1 MITNFI
7 QLDFNK
13 ENDLKVP
20 SVQYDSGS
28 RFVKIKLQR
37 NKSPFEIDGYRVTV
51 VANKVDGT
59 EIMNDCTILDG
70 VNGVVQFEI
79 TEQFNAVEGVVDC
92 QLKLFKGKT
101 LLTSMPFSINV
112 VKSVSTKEIVSSN
125 ELKTLVNALGEVQN
139 IDNRFAQTNA
149 QLSKDKKE
157 LSDKIQEVA
166 STGTTTE
173 VLKTTTQNYID
184 SKLDDG
190 TIANMT
196 IEDNSITSN
205 KYADASIDVNK
216 LSKNMLEILSI
227 RENTPKKIDLDPSM
241 FPNTVDK
248 DSIFIPNIPLTQRG
262 RVYFNLIPY
271 TTTNNLFLLRK
282 VDGFNFIVEETVS
295 EYTHKQ
301 EDLNK
306 AVLIE
311 TPFFSDGSGEQYIG
325 CSSMYFRKCPTTDTT
340 WFQVDYN
347 SFPPQNSTVKCDG
360 VKYSNELSLFPTIIG
375 VDYNIREAELDED
388 VTKQLLKKQSVTV
401 EHFDNDLQKVV
412 TGVNYP
418 LPISSEE
425 YKTVNCTLTQIDGK
439 YQMDF
444 IDSNLFSWVYLKN
457 QEESF
462 IYDITNQY
470 PFDSNIKWVVLSAND
485 EVAYVYG
492 LTDNGIE
499 YGRLTKVRNINTSTT
514 VIRPA
519 NPDLPSLENVRFIK
533 FTRGADEIVVT
544 TSVDGLIFDDFDTV
558 PYNLFSGIPQRFG
571 LLSVYGRTSQTTG
584 GLTYI
589 ESDNKEIYI
598 NGDRVLVG
606 GTKLTE
612 ALKNNTVST
621 TSPLTGL
628 SWNVMGDSI
637 STVGAYT
644 TKHYFNYIAEK
655 YDMDVVSYGIS
666 GTKIGGSDA
675 NAMCQRYTKM
685 RDNVDI
691 VTVLGGVNDFGQSS
705 PLELGVFSDTTNAT
719 FYGSLHIMCQGLLE
733 KYPHSIIMFIT
744 PMSQKG
750 FWAHSVDT
758 NKFGLTVFDYGQAIK
773 DVCGYYGIP
782 VCDLGRTVGF
792 TSKNP
797 TQNSYY
803 LKDGLHANERGHE
816 KMAICIENSLKQL
829 F

>member
-1 MITNFI
+1 MPVKAKYI
-7 QLDFNK
+7 K
-13 ENDLKVP
+13 DLPLK
-20 SVQYDSGS
+20 
-28 RFVKIKLQR
+28 
-37 NKSPFEIDGYRVTV
+37 RV
-51 VANKVDGT
+51 
-59 EIMNDCTILDG
+59 LDG
-70 VNGVVQFEI
+70 SESLLVQDLNGTQQAPLEVIVDEI
-79 TEQFNAVEGVVDC
+79 KQNSQE
-92 QLKLFKGKT
+92 K
-101 LLTSMPFSINV
+101 IR
-112 VKSVSTKEIVSSN
+112 EIES
-125 ELKTLVNALGEVQN
+125 ELN
-139 IDNRFAQTNA
+139 QTNT

-173 VLKTTTQNYID
+173 VLKNTTERYIQE
-184 SKLDDG
+184 KLDDG
-190 TIANMT
+190 TIANLT
-196 IEDNSITSN
+196 IEDNSITTD
-205 KYADASIDVNK
+205 KYADGSINASKISNDTLDVLNVTKTSPKVIDIDPTVFTST
-216 LSKNMLEILSI
+216 LSQ
-227 RENTPKKIDLDPSM
+227 
-241 FPNTVDK
+241 
-248 DSIFIPNIPLTQRG
+248 DSIFIPDIPLTCKG
-262 RVYFNLIPY
+262 KVYFNLIPY
-271 TTTNNLFLLRK
+271 VTANNFFLLRRIDSTHF
-282 VDGFNFIVEETVS
+282 VVEGVVEG
-295 EYTHKQ
+295 YTHK
-301 EDLNK
+301 EEHLKK
-306 AVLIE
+306 ATLIE
-311 TPFFSDGSGEQYIG
+311 TPFVSDGSGEQYIG
-325 CSSMYFRKCPTTDTT
+325 CSSMYFHTCSDTPTK
-340 WFQVDYN
+340 WFQVSYGTN
-347 SFPPQNSTVKCDG
+347 FPQLDSTVKCSG
-360 VKYSNELSLFPTIIG
+360 TKTYNELSLYPTIIG
-375 VDYNIREAELDED
+375 VDYNIREAELDEE

-401 EHFDNDLQKVV
+401 EHFDNDLRKVV

-571 LLSVYGRTSQTTG
+571 LLSVFGRTSQTTG

-606 GTKLTE
+606 GAKLTE
-612 ALKNNTVST
+612 ALKNNTVSI

-705 PLELGVFSDTTNAT
+705 PLELGVFSDATNAT